1 MSKITGNDILK
12 IALANP
18 DVIVPPDALDAI
30 KPQKGKNKFNA
41 VAVVFDNI
49 RFDSKAELKR
59 YGDLR
64 WLELEKQI
72 SDLKVHPTLELYAG
86 VKYKPDFMYIENGVM
101 VVEDVKGG
109 KATQLDSFKNKWKQ
123 AQAKYPEFKF
133 VIIGG

>member
-41 VAVVFDNI
+41 VSVVFDNI
-49 RFDSKAELKR
+49 RFDSKAEQRR
-59 YGDLR
+59 YGELR
-64 WLELEKQI
+64 TLELGKQI
-72 SDLKVHPTLELYAG
+72 SGLKVHPTLELYAG
-86 VKYKPDFMYIENGVM
+86 IKYKPDFMYVENGQT
-101 VVEDVKGG
+101 VVEDVKS
-109 KATQLDSFKNKWKQ
+109 KPTAQLESFKNKWKQ
-123 AQAKYPEFKF
+123 AQAKYPNYKF